1 MGRQNAGEDSG
12 SQTTQGEE
20 EGKFTMSQQSG
31 KSVEERILLE
41 KRKKDQSSCD
51 SGAGLRGE
59 VRPART
65 GVYLW
70 ADLRS
75 YGGAEATKKS
85 LRGFTYTHR
94 KDGRKGERQRGGERG
109 KGGREGEGMLS
120 WEEGMANI
128 PLLGQGRLEVWE
140 WMYRTQEL

>member
-1 MGRQNAGEDSG
+1 MGIRQCQRSTEVSKNPAGTGRQNAGEDSG

-41 KRKKDQSSCD
+41 KRKIDQSSCD

-59 VRPART
+59 VRPAKT

-70 ADLRS
+70 ADPKVLRRCRS
-75 YGGAEATKKS
+75 
-85 LRGFTYTHR
+85 
-94 KDGRKGERQRGGERG
+94 D
-109 KGGREGEGMLS
+109 
-120 WEEGMANI
+120 
-128 PLLGQGRLEVWE
+128 
-140 WMYRTQEL
+140 